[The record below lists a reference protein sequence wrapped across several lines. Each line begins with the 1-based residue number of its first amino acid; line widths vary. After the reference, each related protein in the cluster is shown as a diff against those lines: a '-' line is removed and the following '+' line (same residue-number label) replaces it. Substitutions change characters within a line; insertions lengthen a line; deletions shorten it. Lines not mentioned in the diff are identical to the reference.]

1 MGPCGAFL
9 STKASLRPPPFVGLP
24 WEKKGFPWWKKSFS
38 LLGLPWV
45 PKNRLSPQMLPLN
58 TLPWQPSGSSG
69 LLSPSYPFML
79 AVCNKCC
86 TFLYYHSIVSVD
98 WLCCAVGKW
107 TQVHSN
113 NTCDNSSSC
122 LGTISSWTGP
132 GTLSSCSWLISYLLW
147 QEKGKNAIITH
158 ITMTGTC
165 LHWNN
170 ICLSTFPVPVLSR

>member
-9 STKASLRPPPFVGLP
+9 STKAFLCPPPFVGLP

-45 PKNRLSPQMLPLN
+45 PKNRLSPQMLPSN

-69 LLSPSYPFML
+69 LLSPSYLFL
-79 AVCNKCC
+79 FAVCNKCY
-86 TFLYYHSIVSVD
+86 TFLHDHPIVSVN

-132 GTLSSCSWLISYLLW
+132 GTLSSCSWLISYPLW

-158 ITMTGTC
+158 ITMT
-165 LHWNN
+165 LWNLF
-170 ICLSTFPVPVLSR
+170 ILK